1 MQQHAS
7 RSELGLLHV
16 HVSACMRR
24 LGTGRCMHYV
34 KIRRTGRSTNPSIA
48 AATILE
54 DQDLDVIV
62 APTQSTEGGYESIYR
77 GYSCAVSCP
86 STKLAMSV
94 QPFTKL
100 INY

>member
-7 RSELGLLHV
+7 RSELGFLHV

-24 LGTGRCMHYV
+24 SGTGRCMHYV

-62 APTQSTEGGYESIYR
+62 APTQSIEGATNQSTEDIAVRSHVR
-77 GYSCAVSCP
+77 LQSMQRPYSHIQA
-86 STKLAMSV
+86 
-94 QPFTKL
+94 
-100 INY
+100 N